1 MWFVDLA
8 DRMRAST
15 WSALLLGL
23 LVFLLLSFLV
33 VVPLFLG
40 PVLLLTLAPYLAA
53 MLSLRD
59 AGRWRL
65 ALAAVLGAIE
75 ASVLLLTLMVLLNA
89 LIGPPYLASLEWM
102 LVGMIYLSCVLFS
115 VLGARS
121 PER

>member
-89 LIGPPYLASLEWM
+89 LIGPPHLASLEWM